1 MTKPAQSICI
11 LRLSAIGDVCH
22 AVAAVQAIQKHNP
35 KASITWVIGKVEY
48 QLLKNLPGVEFVIF
62 EKSKGKE
69 AFKLLQKAL
78 GKRVFDVL
86 LHMQVALRAN
96 WATKYIRAK
105 RKVGFDWSRSKELH
119 SLFIS
124 ERIKKQ
130 SEPHGLEGFFGFAEL
145 VGVPAEAVEDLSW
158 NIPVSD
164 KDKTF
169 ASSRI
174 GEGKQLI
181 IAPAA
186 SKEERNWL
194 PERYAQLADHAA
206 KQGFTV
212 TLCGGP
218 GPLDRATADA
228 IISHSKT
235 SINDYVGQTTLKQML
250 AMLARASL
258 VVAPDTGPAHMA
270 VTQRV
275 PVLGLY
281 AHSNPARTGP
291 YLYQNYVCSAYEQHA
306 EAQFGKP
313 VDKLKWGT
321 RAKGKNLM
329 ASITVDQAVAMFDRI
344 CQEQS
349 L

>member
-1 MTKPAQSICI
+1 MTTSVQSICI

-35 KASITWVIGKVEY
+35 KAQITWVIGKVEY
-48 QLLKNLPGVEFVIF
+48 QLLKNLPGVEFIIF

-69 AFKLLQKAL
+69 AFALLKKAL
-78 GKRVFDVL
+78 GRRVFDVL

-105 RKVGFDWSRSKELH
+105 RKIGFDWGRSKELH

-130 SEPHGLEGFFGFAEL
+130 STPHVLEGFFAFAEL
-145 VGVPAEAVEDLSW
+145 VGVPSDALTDLHW
-158 NIPVSD
+158 DIPVSE
-164 KDKTF
+164 KDQTF
-169 ASSRI
+169 AAQRI
-174 GEGKQLI
+174 ADGRQLI

-186 SKEERNWL
+186 SKAERNWL
-194 PERYAQLADHAA
+194 PQRYAELAEHAA
-206 KQGFTV
+206 NQGFTV
-212 TLCGGP
+212 SICGGP
-218 GPLDRATADA
+218 GPLDRQITDQ
-228 IISHSKT
+228 IKLLCKIELQ
-235 SINDYVGQTTLKQML
+235 DFVGQTTLKQML
-250 AMLARASL
+250 AMLNRASL

-270 VTQRV
+270 VTQRT

-291 YLYQNYVCSAYEQHA
+291 YLYQNYVCSAYDDHA
-306 EAQFGKP
+306 KAQFGR
-313 VDKLKWGT
+313 DTDQLKWGT
-321 RAKGKNLM
+321 RAKGKDLM
-329 ASITVDQAVAMFDRI
+329 NAISTEQAVRMFDKI
-344 CQEQS
+344 CVDFS